1 MLYSDIECFLKRIP
15 TSQLK
20 KSNYTKR
27 LMARVKST
35 LVCMKKNEIH
45 KRMAFPLVVSLT
57 VITISRRSSEKKK
70 QTHHINN

>member
-35 LVCMKKNEIH
+35 LVCMKK
-45 KRMAFPLVVSLT
+45 K
-57 VITISRRSSEKKK
+57 
-70 QTHHINN
+70 